1 MITTPGEIISR
12 EPKKKILIYTLGYFG
27 FVFISF
33 SLFLSLK
40 NGLSA
45 EGLGDTF
52 EFSFLMAF
60 FMAPYL
66 AYFLSDEKME
76 MAND

>member
-1 MITTPGEIISR
+1 MIKNIRDIISR
-12 EPKKKILIYTLGYFG
+12 EPKKKILIYILGYFG
-27 FVFISF
+27 FVLISF

-45 EGLGDTF
+45 EGLGYTF
-52 EFSFLMAF
+52 EFSFLIAC

-66 AYFLSDEKME
+66 AYLELKKE
-76 MAND
+76 RKP

>member
-1 MITTPGEIISR
+1 LITTLREIISR
-12 EPKKKILIYTLGYFG
+12 EPKKKILIFILGYFG

-33 SLFLSLK
+33 ALLLSLK

-45 EGLGDTF
+45 EGLQNTF
-52 EFSFLMAF
+52 EFSFLIAF

-66 AYFLSDEKME
+66 AYLELKKE
-76 MAND
+76 RKQ